1 MNIDIVRAWKDAQYR
16 ESLSSE
22 ELALVP
28 ANPAGEVELVEED
41 LLSVM
46 GGGGSETCCQQ
57 LSVCVNTVGCSV
69 LCSVV
74 C

>member
-1 MNIDIVRAWKDAQYR
+1 MNIDVVRAWKDAQYR

-46 GGGGSETCCQQ
+46 GGGGSLTCCKNI
-57 LSVCVNTVGCSV
+57 SVCVNTV
-69 LCSVV
+69 LC
-74 C
+74 